1 MLQPL
6 GNVKSYFNWMVILAI
21 HYMMWFN
28 RNSTSHLDVGYDS
41 FDPAIVSGDLDLI
54 QSMGVDVVFPDYYGQ
69 ASTLQAKV
77 LDLLF
82 AGCEKRTKRI
92 APCFDGGMVKH
103 RPNMSVSPTAYMISE
118 MKAYRDKYKG
128 SPAIEK
134 LPDGRMLASAFSW
147 NNSDP
152 SLDIDESAVAKAM
165 PEFAVL
171 FREKGGF
178 SKLNSA
184 GAFAWTMTD
193 HVAFLLEAAK
203 HKDKIGC
210 GAIARGFDDHYR
222 RSGGDITKSCWNYPN
237 DPARIVPERDGQF
250 LLDTI
255 AIYNASVYKPRY
267 MQIATLN
274 DYEEGTAVREGI
286 DSHVQPQITYDGH
299 GNVSAV
305 ITGNKNTVDDLSL
318 VFDGKPVG
326 RAGNVIALDQIIVG
340 APDGKHSV
348 MVEALPEPL
357 FLPKQ
362 SNIVTVN
369 TLAVTKLVWS

>member
-6 GNVKSYFNWMVILAI
+6 GNVKSYFNWSPRLAA
-21 HYMMWFN
+21 HYMMWFDPTT
-28 RNSTSHLDVGYDS
+28 SSHLQVGFDS
-41 FDPAIVSGDLDLI
+41 SDPAIVSGDLDLM
-54 QSMGVDVVFPDYYGQ
+54 QSMGVDVVFPDYYGRANTFQ
-69 ASTLQAKV
+69 VKV
-77 LDLLF
+77 LHLLF
-82 AGCEKRTKRI
+82 AGCVTRGVKI
-92 APCFDGGMVKH
+92 APCFDGGIVKY
-103 RPNMSVSPTAYMISE
+103 RKDKSISATSYMITE
-118 MKAYRDKYKG
+118 MKAYRDKYRG

-134 LPDGRMLASAFSW
+134 LPDGRMLASAFGW
-147 NNSDP
+147 NSSDP

-165 PEFAVL
+165 SEFAIL

-193 HVAFLLEAAK
+193 HAAFLLEAAK
-203 HKDKIGC
+203 HKDKVAC

-222 RSGGDITKSCWNYPN
+222 RPGGDITKSCWNYPN
-237 DPARIVPERDGQF
+237 DPARIVPERDGQY
-250 LLDTI
+250 LLDAI
-255 AIYNASVYKPRY
+255 GIYNASTYKPRY

-305 ITGNKNTVDDLSL
+305 ITGNKYTVDDLSL

-326 RAGNVIALDQIIVG
+326 RAGNAIALDQIIVG
-340 APDGKHSV
+340 APDGQHSV
-348 MVEALPEPL
+348 MVEALPKPL